1 MITKLTNKQRLKL
14 KEYVEKY
21 ITIGISTERI
31 NPLEAKAIINNF
43 YKHILKR
50 EKPKI
55 KIFAN
60 PVKAY
65 LFCWYYKFY
74 KKLFLLKLK
83 KAKYNLNEVYNKV
96 NNEVR
101 NEVEHEV
108 KNEVRNEVEH
118 EVNNEVRNEVEH
130 EVNNEV
136 RNEVYNEIR
145 NEVSDEIYSEV
156 ENEIKSEL
164 WAHVGYEV
172 YKEVKNE
179 IWNEVENEIKNKVWN
194 EVEHEIKNELWA
206 EVGNEVYKEVKNE
219 IWAEVGNEVNS
230 KVRSEIWNEV
240 EIEVWNEVNSE
251 VRNEVKSTVWNEVNS
266 EIKNEVKNEIYNEV
280 ENEVNSEIKNEVR
293 NEVKNEIKNE
303 VENEVKNEVWN
314 EVEREVSNEVGN
326 EVRNEVYS
334 EVYNKVRNEV
344 RNEVYSEVRS
354 EVEVWN
360 EIRNEVKKHDI
371 FYFSYLYGN
380 LEASYFAYYSFIN
393 EVLGVQFKKQKQYD
407 IYKETLKLYFIYP
420 LKNICVLSERPIEIH
435 RNERGQLHAD
445 GKPAV
450 KYAGGFELYRLN
462 GVKVPKWLVMT
473 PSGKIDAKKA
483 LEEKNVDVQREIIR
497 KIGAERVLKA
507 VNAKEIDVYTYPKI
521 GMTYKLYR
529 LKLRGIDRKY
539 LKFEHASMP
548 GVYYCQPVPPE
559 TEKAMHGLAWM
570 RRLIEREELENI
582 DEMKEMEIE
591 ANLPAVIC

>member
-14 KEYVEKY
+14 KEYDEKY

-83 KAKYNLNEVYNKV
+83 KAKYNLNEVEVEHEVK
-96 NNEVR
+96 NEVR

-156 ENEIKSEL
+156 ENEIK
-164 WAHVGYEV
+164 
-172 YKEVKNE
+172 
-179 IWNEVENEIKNKVWN
+179 NEV
-194 EVEHEIKNELWA
+194 WA
-206 EVGNEVYKEVKNE
+206 EVGNEVDNEV
-219 IWAEVGNEVNS
+219 WAHVGYEVNS

-251 VRNEVKSTVWNEVNS
+251 VRNEVGD
-266 EIKNEVKNEIYNEV
+266 
-280 ENEVNSEIKNEVR
+280 
-293 NEVKNEIKNE
+293 
-303 VENEVKNEVWN
+303 
-314 EVEREVSNEVGN
+314 GN
-326 EVRNEVYS
+326 
-334 EVYNKVRNEV
+334 
-344 RNEVYSEVRS
+344 
-354 EVEVWN
+354 EVWN
-360 EIRNEVKKHDI
+360 EIRNEVKKHNI
-371 FYFSYLYGN
+371 SYFSYLYGN

-407 IYKETLKLYFIYP
+407 IYKETLKLHFIYP

-435 RNERGQLHAD
+435 RNGRGQLHAD

-462 GVKVPKWLVMT
+462 GVRVPKWLVMT
-473 PSGKIDAKKA
+473 PPGKIDAKKA

-497 KIGAERVLKA
+497 KIGVERVLKA
-507 VNAKEIDVYTYPKI
+507 VNAKEIDVYTHPEI

-529 LKLRGIDRKY
+529 LKLEEIDRKY
-539 LKFEHASMP
+539 LKFEHASMS

>member
-1 MITKLTNKQRLKL
+1 LITKLTNKQRLKL

-266 EIKNEVKNEIYNEV
+266 EVRNEVKSTV
-280 ENEVNSEIKNEVR
+280 WNEVNSEIR
-293 NEVKNEIKNE
+293 
-303 VENEVKNEVWN
+303 NEVWN
-314 EVEREVSNEVGN
+314 EVN
-326 EVRNEVYS
+326 S
-334 EVYNKVRNEV
+334 EIRNEV
-344 RNEVYSEVRS
+344 RNEVY
-354 EVEVWN
+354 N
-360 EIRNEVKKHDI
+360 EIRNEVKKHNI
-371 FYFSYLYGN
+371 SYFSYLYGN

-407 IYKETLKLYFIYP
+407 IYKETLKLHFIYP

-435 RNERGQLHAD
+435 RNGRGQLHAD

-462 GVKVPKWLVMT
+462 GVRVPKRLVMT
-473 PSGKIDAKKA
+473 PPGKIDAKKA

-497 KIGAERVLKA
+497 KIGVERVLKA
-507 VNAKEIDVYTYPKI
+507 VNAKEIDVYTHPEI

-529 LKLRGIDRKY
+529 LKLEEIDRKY